1 VDTQRVQLKYLVLA
15 IVSTTSVVILT
26 HIPQETLG
34 VDLGT
39 FGLDKII
46 HLGAY
51 SVISLFS
58 FLAIHPGKRYLG
70 WLIVLSMLF
79 LLAAADEITQPYFG
93 RTCSFYDFL
102 ADGIGIVSV
111 LINLFYYRQSHPL
124 DIEA

>member
-1 VDTQRVQLKYLVLA
+1 MNTQTIQLKYLVLA
-15 IVSTTSVVILT
+15 IFFTISVVVLT

-58 FLAIHPGKRYLG
+58 FLAVNPGKRYLS
-70 WLIVLSMLF
+70 WMIVLVVLF
-79 LLAAADEITQPYFG
+79 LVAITDEMTQPFVG

-102 ADGIGIVSV
+102 ADGIGIVAV
-111 LINLFYYRQSHPL
+111 FINLFYSRQSHPL
-124 DIEA
+124 DFEA

>member
-1 VDTQRVQLKYLVLA
+1 
-15 IVSTTSVVILT
+15 VVLT

-58 FLAIHPGKRYLG
+58 FLAVNPGKRYLG
-70 WLIVLSMLF
+70 WMIVLMVLF
-79 LLAAADEITQPYFG
+79 LLAAADEITQPFFG

-102 ADGIGIVSV
+102 ADGIGIVAV
-111 LINLFYYRQSHPL
+111 FINLFHYRQSYPS
-124 DIEA
+124 DIAA